1 MIIIKLSLKKKFET
15 KRSFKL
21 ELIVEWVKKSE
32 EEKQQA
38 SELANKRQKWNTRL
52 FIHIKNEQTFQTT
65 TKSTKKTPITSTRKA
80 RTIRKK
86 VTKQR
91 RIKELYE
98 ISLFWKFFVDV
109 LHK

>member
-38 SELANKRQKWNTRL
+38 SELANKRQK
-52 FIHIKNEQTFQTT
+52 
-65 TKSTKKTPITSTRKA
+65 
-80 RTIRKK
+80 
-86 VTKQR
+86 
-91 RIKELYE
+91 
-98 ISLFWKFFVDV
+98 
-109 LHK
+109 